1 MDKISDLIDVF
12 HILSG
17 VWWGGY
23 MIVQLS
29 ELIKLY
35 IQNVCGLLCL
45 NYRGVKLI

>member
-1 MDKISDLIDVF
+1 MDNISDLIDVF

-35 IQNVCGLLCL
+35 IQNVWLQLKKLLKE
-45 NYRGVKLI
+45 NNN